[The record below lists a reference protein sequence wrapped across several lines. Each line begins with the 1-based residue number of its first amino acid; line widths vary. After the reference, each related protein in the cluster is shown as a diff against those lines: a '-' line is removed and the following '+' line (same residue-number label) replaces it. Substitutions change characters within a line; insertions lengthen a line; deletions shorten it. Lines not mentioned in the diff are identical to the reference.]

1 MRGSGGLAAFFRHP
15 ARTGVA
21 VASVLMASAAFCSDA
36 NLSSGEREDRSNRWI
51 LLPLLSIGL
60 LSGFLPAYTERK
72 GWWILDGDTV
82 RWLGFS
88 LYVSGGALRI
98 APVFVLGRR
107 FSGLVAIQPGHELVT
122 DGIYGRVRHPSYLGL
137 LIMGLGWALTFRSG
151 AGVVLAG
158 LVIPPATCTHSVR
171 RSSIALTVWR
181 GIRQLPPSHIA
192 AHSRHLLKLSSE
204 PRSAN
209 TIRRLQDRTTVRR
222 SSSKRVFI
230 VWHHT

>member
-1 MRGSGGLAAFFRHP
+1 MSSDNTPSDKPSRLKMGTFGVVTTLLYLWLAVRGSGGLAAFFRHP

-72 GWWILDGDTV
+72 GWWILDGDIV

-158 LVIPPATCTHSVR
+158 LVIPPLLARVR
-171 RSSIALTVWR
+171 SEEALLRSQFGEAYDSYRRRTSRLIP
-181 GIRQLPPSHIA
+181 GIY
-192 AHSRHLLKLSSE
+192 
-204 PRSAN
+204 
-209 TIRRLQDRTTVRR
+209 
-222 SSSKRVFI
+222 
-230 VWHHT
+230 

>member
-1 MRGSGGLAAFFRHP
+1 MSSDNTPSDKPSRLKMGTFGVVTTLLYLWLAVRGSGGLAAFFRHP

-72 GWWILDGDTV
+72 GWWILDGDIV

-158 LVIPPATCTHSVR
+158 LVIPPLLARIRSEEALLRSQFGEEYDSYR
-171 RSSIALTVWR
+171 RRTSRLIP
-181 GIRQLPPSHIA
+181 GIY
-192 AHSRHLLKLSSE
+192 
-204 PRSAN
+204 
-209 TIRRLQDRTTVRR
+209 
-222 SSSKRVFI
+222 
-230 VWHHT
+230 

>member
-1 MRGSGGLAAFFRHP
+1 VSSLSMSNDKTPSDKASRLKVAGIGVVTTLLYLWLAVRGSGGLAAFFRHP

-51 LLPLLSIGL
+51 FVPLLTIGFL
-60 LSGFLPAYTERK
+60 TGFLPAYTERK
-72 GWWILDGDTV
+72 GWWILDGDIV
-82 RWLGFS
+82 RWLGVF

-137 LIMGLGWALTFRSG
+137 IIMGFGWALAFRSG
-151 AGVVLAG
+151 AGMVLAG
-158 LVIPPATCTHSVR
+158 LVIPPILARIRSEEALLRSQFGEEYDSYR
-171 RSSIALTVWR
+171 RRTSRLIP
-181 GIRQLPPSHIA
+181 GIY
-192 AHSRHLLKLSSE
+192 
-204 PRSAN
+204 
-209 TIRRLQDRTTVRR
+209 
-222 SSSKRVFI
+222 
-230 VWHHT
+230 

>member
-1 MRGSGGLAAFFRHP
+1 MSSDNTPSDKPSRLKMGTFGVVTTLLYLWLAVRGSGGLAAFFRHP

-72 GWWILDGDTV
+72 GWWILDGDIV

-137 LIMGLGWALTFRSG
+137 LIMGLGWALTFRSR

-158 LVIPPATCTHSVR
+158 LVIPPLLARVR
-171 RSSIALTVWR
+171 SEEALLRSQFGEAYDSYRRRTSRLIP
-181 GIRQLPPSHIA
+181 GIY
-192 AHSRHLLKLSSE
+192 
-204 PRSAN
+204 
-209 TIRRLQDRTTVRR
+209 
-222 SSSKRVFI
+222 
-230 VWHHT
+230 

>member
-1 MRGSGGLAAFFRHP
+1 MSSDNTPSDKPSRLKMGTFGVVTTLLYLWLAVRGSGGLAAFFRHP

-21 VASVLMASAAFCSDA
+21 AASVVMASAAFCSDA

-51 LLPLLSIGL
+51 LLPLLTIGL

-72 GWWILDGDTV
+72 GWWILDGDIV

-137 LIMGLGWALTFRSG
+137 LILGLGWALTFRSG

-158 LVIPPATCTHSVR
+158 LVIPPLLARIRSEEALLRSQFGEEYDSYCR
-171 RSSIALTVWR
+171 RTSRLIP
-181 GIRQLPPSHIA
+181 GIY
-192 AHSRHLLKLSSE
+192 
-204 PRSAN
+204 
-209 TIRRLQDRTTVRR
+209 
-222 SSSKRVFI
+222 
-230 VWHHT
+230 

>member
-1 MRGSGGLAAFFRHP
+1 MSNDKTPSDKASRLKVAGIGVVTTLLYLWLAVRGSGGLAAFFRHP

-51 LLPLLSIGL
+51 LLPLLTIGL
-60 LSGFLPAYTERK
+60 LSGFLPAYTERR
-72 GWWILDGDTV
+72 GWWILDGEVV

-158 LVIPPATCTHSVR
+158 LVVPPLLARIRSEEALLRSQFGEEYDSYRRRTSRLIP
-171 RSSIALTVWR
+171 
-181 GIRQLPPSHIA
+181 GIY
-192 AHSRHLLKLSSE
+192 
-204 PRSAN
+204 
-209 TIRRLQDRTTVRR
+209 
-222 SSSKRVFI
+222 
-230 VWHHT
+230 

>member
-1 MRGSGGLAAFFRHP
+1 MSSLSMSSDNTPSDKPSRLKMGTFGVVTTLLYLWLAVRGSGGLAAFFRHP

-72 GWWILDGDTV
+72 GWWILDGDIV

-158 LVIPPATCTHSVR
+158 LVIPPLLARVR
-171 RSSIALTVWR
+171 SEEALLRSQFGEAYDSYRRRTSRLIP
-181 GIRQLPPSHIA
+181 GIY
-192 AHSRHLLKLSSE
+192 
-204 PRSAN
+204 
-209 TIRRLQDRTTVRR
+209 
-222 SSSKRVFI
+222 
-230 VWHHT
+230 